1 MPRRRSEV
9 FAVYLEPLLQ
19 AVLQEGVLSQSG
31 ESASLYARNLIFADL
46 KTRGLITP
54 EIMEALV
61 TGQTLTES
69 VSVSA
74 GAKVA

>member
-9 FAVYLEPLLQ
+9 FNVYLEPLLQ
-19 AVLQEGVLSQSG
+19 FVLQEGVLSQSG

-46 KTRGLITP
+46 KARGLITT

-61 TGQTLTES
+61 TGQPLAES
-69 VSVSA
+69 
-74 GAKVA
+74 AKVA